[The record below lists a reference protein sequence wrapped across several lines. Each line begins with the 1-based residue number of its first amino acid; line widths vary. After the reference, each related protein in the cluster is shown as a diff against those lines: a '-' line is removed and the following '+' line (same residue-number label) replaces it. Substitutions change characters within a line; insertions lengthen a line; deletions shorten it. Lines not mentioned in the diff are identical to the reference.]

1 MKAQGDSESAAGER
15 GNQTPSSKKPGGS
28 GASSGTGGNEPTE
41 PQARPD
47 SSPDDRPNR
56 APDPMEPPTPAN
68 AASQKRAGELQLED
82 IKKKI
87 NKDVLNQLNMTEED
101 FRKFAKAYEEMLKR
115 KQPSAPEK
123 ENLAAPQRGNRSV
136 PNQNVRFVD
145 PREQGKDG
153 KLQRLGPALAPPELR
168 EAYKQFSKH
177 ISELEQSKE
186 KK

>member
-1 MKAQGDSESAAGER
+1 MPRSWYIAIAAAAAVGAMVLIPTPVPAQD
-15 GNQTPSSKKPGGS
+15 KKP
-28 GASSGTGGNEPTE
+28 
-41 PQARPD
+41 
-47 SSPDDRPNR
+47 
-56 APDPMEPPTPAN
+56 
-68 AASQKRAGELQLED
+68 ED

-87 NKDVLNQLNMTEED
+87 NKDVLNQLNMTEEE
-101 FRKFAKAYEEMLKR
+101 FRKFAAAYEEMLKR

-123 ENLAAPQRGNRSV
+123 EDLAAPQRGNRSV
-136 PNQNVRFVD
+136 PNQNVRLVD
-145 PREQGKDG
+145 PHEQGKDG